1 MDEDKGGA
9 KFNKSKKSLV
19 ITLPVLPLPRP
30 PVAPP
35 DSQPL
40 VTELTSNNESS
51 EQTNEV
57 EESESH
63 DTEEEVVAKDEKVE
77 SVESA
82 VGGDW
87 SSTGE
92 WQLPPFNYNQ
102 DDSNVFFVLYTPG
115 VNRASMV
122 SHFDEHQV

>member
-30 PVAPP
+30 PVTPP
-35 DSQPL
+35 DSRPL
-40 VTELTSNNESS
+40 VTELTSNDESS
-51 EQTNEV
+51 ERTNQV

-63 DTEEEVVAKDEKVE
+63 DTEDVSAKGDKAE
-77 SVESA
+77 SVEST

-87 SSTGE
+87 SSVVE
-92 WQLPPFNYNQ
+92 WQLPPFNYHQ
-102 DDSNVFFVLYTPG
+102 DDSTVFFVLYTAG
-115 VNRASMV
+115 VKRASMV
-122 SHFDEHQV
+122 SHFDEHKV